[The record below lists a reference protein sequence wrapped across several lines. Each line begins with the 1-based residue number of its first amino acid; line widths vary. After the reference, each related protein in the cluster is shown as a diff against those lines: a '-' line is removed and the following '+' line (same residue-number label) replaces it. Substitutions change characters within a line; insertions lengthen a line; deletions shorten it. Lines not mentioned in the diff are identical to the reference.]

1 VILNRLST
9 LEKTV
14 DWNYCLEYLKITL
27 TGETMRGKKGKHNFG
42 SFGGLGEKVR
52 NCFCKSPCNKIES
65 PLSHK
70 NHCRKVKVCKVT
82 GDRKVCARIATLG
95 LYPGV
100 EADVICTQNGNQCV
114 VKVNGG
120 TISLDS
126 NISEN
131 IYVTDL

>member
-1 VILNRLST
+1 M
-9 LEKTV
+9 
-14 DWNYCLEYLKITL
+14 EYLKITFN
-27 TGETMRGKKGKHNFG
+27 GEMMRRRKGKNHNC
-42 SFGGLGEKVR
+42 SFGDKVR
-52 NCFCKSPCNKIES
+52 NCFGKPRCQKIEA
-65 PLSHK
+65 PLSE
-70 NHCRKVKVCKVT
+70 NGCCRKVKVCKVI
-82 GDRKVCARIATLG
+82 GDRKICARMASLG

-100 EADVICTQNGNQCV
+100 EADVICSQQGNQCI